1 MENFLD
7 ELERAWEDLSPQAQE
22 FITIVAVV
30 LVVLLL
36 RRVLVRLVLGR
47 LSQYTEGT
55 RYQWDELALRI
66 VNRPLTLVGIAAIIL
81 VSSTIFDFEPGVEQ
95 VIIHLGNSIIIVA
108 IFLLIYGL
116 VSHFTSR
123 PSIIKR
129 VTGIAV
135 DDQLLPF
142 VRTGIRVVL
151 VAFAAVII
159 IDEWGYD
166 VNGLVAGLGIGG
178 LAIALAAQDTLA
190 NLFGFTTIV
199 GDNPFV
205 ADDYIVTPD
214 VEGVV
219 ESVGL
224 RSTRIRQLDQA
235 VVTIPNSKLSG
246 SAITNWSR
254 LYKRRVNFLLG
265 ITYNATSQQMHDLLQ
280 SLREMLAA
288 REKVDADSV
297 VVYFIN
303 FGDSALEILVR
314 CYVFESDWGR
324 FTAEREAINLAVMD
338 VVESHGMSIAF
349 PTQSIIVENVS
360 DFVEK
365 PRSRDTTPILPLRTP
380 RRPSE
385 RIPQA
390 DEAEG
395 GEANYDEMDDVED

>member
-1 MENFLD
+1 
-7 ELERAWEDLSPQAQE
+7 
-22 FITIVAVV
+22 
-30 LVVLLL
+30 
-36 RRVLVRLVLGR
+36 
-47 LSQYTEGT
+47 
-55 RYQWDELALRI
+55 
-66 VNRPLTLVGIAAIIL
+66 
-81 VSSTIFDFEPGVEQ
+81 
-95 VIIHLGNSIIIVA
+95 
-108 IFLLIYGL
+108 
-116 VSHFTSR
+116 
-123 PSIIKR
+123 
-129 VTGIAV
+129 
-135 DDQLLPF
+135 
-142 VRTGIRVVL
+142 VL

-199 GDNPFV
+199 GDSPFV
-205 ADDYIVTPD
+205 EDEYIVTPD

-235 VVTIPNSKLSG
+235 IVTIPNSKLSG

-254 LYKRRVNFLLG
+254 LYKRRINFVLG
-265 ITYNATSQQMHDLLQ
+265 ITYDATSHQMDELLKL
-280 SLREMLAA
+280 LREMLTR
-288 REKVDADSV
+288 REKVDPDSV

-324 FTAEREAINLAVMD
+324 FTAEREAVNLAVMD
-338 VVESHGMSIAF
+338 IVESLGLSIAF
-349 PTQSIIVENVS
+349 PSQSIYVENIPALTGS
-360 DFVEK
+360 
-365 PRSRDTTPILPLRTP
+365 STPKGSTPAPPLRAAQKP
-380 RRPSE
+380 AE

-395 GEANYDEMDDVED
+395 GDGNYDEMDDAD

>member
-1 MENFLD
+1 MENLFND
-7 ELERAWEDLSPQAQE
+7 IEMTWQDFSPRVQAL
-22 FITIVAVV
+22 ISIIMIVV
-30 LVVLLL
+30 LVLVL
-36 RRVLVRLVLGR
+36 RRVLVRIVLGR
-47 LSQYTEGT
+47 LRRYTEAT
-55 RYQWDELALRI
+55 EYEWDEVALRI
-66 VNRPLTLVGIAAIIL
+66 VNRPLTFVALAAIFF
-81 VSSTIFDFEPGVEQ
+81 VSSAIFDFKSGIES
-95 VIIHLGNSIIIVA
+95 VIIQIGNSLIIAA

-116 VSHFTSR
+116 VSHFTSQPR
-123 PSIIKR
+123 LVKR
-129 VTGIAV
+129 ITSMDI
-135 DDQLLPF
+135 DEELLPF
-142 VRTGIRVVL
+142 VRTGLRVVL

-205 ADDYIVTPD
+205 ADEYIVTPD

-219 ESVGL
+219 ETVGL

-254 LYKRRVNFLLG
+254 LYKRRINFVLG
-265 ITYNATSQQMHDLLQ
+265 ITYDATSQQMHDLLQ
-280 SLREMLAA
+280 SLREMLAS
-288 REKVDADSV
+288 RERIDPDSV

-314 CYVFESDWGR
+314 CYIFESDWGR

-338 VVESHGMSIAF
+338 TVEAHGLSIAF
-349 PTQSIIVENVS
+349 PSQSIYVENVPE
-360 DFVEK
+360 FVAE
-365 PRSRDTTPILPLRTP
+365 PRPKTPPAAPPLRAARKP
-380 RRPSE
+380 GE

-395 GEANYDEMDDVED
+395 GEDNYDEMDDAD